1 MFFLLINMFF
11 TLHLSSSLFFEVIL
25 FFYLSRFFLLKILD
39 IMDKRWVVKKNGDRT
54 LVEQLARDLRVDS
67 TCLREEDYR
76 AYDIIANLLV
86 QRGIKSYQEAKKFFR
101 PNLKD

>member
-1 MFFLLINMFF
+1 MFF
-11 TLHLSSSLFFEVIL
+11 TLHLSTSLFLEVNL
-25 FFYLSRFFLLKILD
+25 FLYLCKLFVLKILD

-86 QRGIKSYQEAKKFFR
+86 QRGIKSYEEAKKFFR
-101 PNLKD
+101 KWKKYRSRYR